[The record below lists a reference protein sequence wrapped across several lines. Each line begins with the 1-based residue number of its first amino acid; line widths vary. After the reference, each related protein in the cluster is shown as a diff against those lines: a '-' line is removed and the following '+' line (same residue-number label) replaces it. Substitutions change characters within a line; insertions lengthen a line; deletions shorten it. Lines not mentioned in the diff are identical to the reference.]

1 MTKPCG
7 SAWQQ
12 QVLRDLGVVVDAFP
26 GDVRVVGGPQFV
38 GKGALRLQLKLRLR
52 TAEIPRI
59 AGGLPLASHEDV
71 TVWVGPTDLAPPLVE
86 VGHDRFV
93 GYAHVLQGRRLC
105 LYLDVAREW
114 DPLNGFGGFLDR
126 LFGWFA
132 DAAGARFDAQNALY
146 HAVGGVIHAAEGAPT
161 VVVRQTLQ
169 PCRRAQHGWLIRR
182 TPHRWD
188 LDLERPADTAGTD
201 HAPLILLNTDLPLG
215 GGDSLAD
222 LLIQIGTR
230 MSAPLHPDNPY
241 MRVPAERNTATLL
254 SVLGASAIRKPD
266 GSGQRFVLA
275 VPHPTGGPPHL
286 LAACIPASG
295 ADHLRALVRA
305 NRGRSAT
312 IDLEPAQL
320 DPATPLH
327 WWPVSDERPEVTNR
341 RDAARPVASYGG
353 KTIAVWGCGGLGSWI
368 AEYVVRAGAKK
379 ILLCDPG
386 TITGGLL
393 VRQDFVESDVGDNKV
408 AALARRLRAISDA
421 VEVAV
426 YDALSPSV
434 EDLLATDVVIDA
446 TVSVAVSRLMEQ
458 IAQIRGERPI
468 LAQVATDS
476 RTSTLGMLAV
486 SAPPLRVGP
495 LTIDR
500 AAGETIDRDAELEP
514 FQQLWDSSAP
524 GSQVIPTRGCS
535 TPTFHGSAADLA
547 AVAGCLTSL
556 LGTHLRPECG
566 LSGTHLISLPHGEAG
581 PLREFIPAAPA
592 ENPCSGD

>member
-1 MTKPCG
+1 MTKPSG
-7 SAWQQ
+7 SEWQR
-12 QVLRDLGVVVDAFP
+12 QVLQDLGAIVNAFP
-26 GDVRVVGGPQFV
+26 GDVRVIGGHRFV
-38 GKGALRLQLKLRLR
+38 GKDAHLLQLQLRLR
-52 TAEIPRI
+52 TAEIPRV

-86 VGHDRFV
+86 VSHDRFV
-93 GYAHVLQGRRLC
+93 GYPHVLQGRRLC

-126 LFGWFA
+126 LFSWFA
-132 DAAGARFDAQNALY
+132 DAAGAQFDAQNALY
-146 HAVGGVIHAAEGAPT
+146 HAVGGVIHATDGAPT
-161 VVVRQTLQ
+161 VVVRQTLR
-169 PCRRAQHGWLIRR
+169 PWRRARHGWLICR

-188 LDLERPADTAGTD
+188 LELEIPADSAGAD
-201 HAPLILLNTDLPLG
+201 HAPLILLDSDLPLG
-215 GGDSLAD
+215 GGSSLSD
-222 LLIQIGTR
+222 LLIHIGSR
-230 MSAPLHPDNPY
+230 MSAPLNPDNPY
-241 MRVPAERNTATLL
+241 TLVPAERSTATLL
-254 SVLGASAIRKPD
+254 TVLGASAIRKPD
-266 GSGQRFVLA
+266 GSSQRFVLA
-275 VPHPTGGPPHL
+275 VPHPSGGPPHL
-286 LAACIPASG
+286 LAACLPAAG

-305 NRGRSAT
+305 NRGRSAI
-312 IDLEPAQL
+312 IDIETSQI

-327 WWPVSDERPEVTNR
+327 WWPVSDERPEITER
-341 RDAARPVASYGG
+341 RDASRPVASYMG

-368 AEYVVRAGAKK
+368 AEYVVRAGATKV
-379 ILLCDPG
+379 LLCDPG

-393 VRQDFVESDVGDNKV
+393 VRQNFVESDVGDSKV

-421 VEVAV
+421 VEIAV
-426 YDALSPSV
+426 YDALSPSI
-434 EDLLATDVVIDA
+434 EDLLVTDVVIDA
-446 TVSVAVSRLMEQ
+446 TVSVAVSRLLEE
-458 IAQIRGERPI
+458 IAQIRSRRTV

-486 SAPPLRVGP
+486 SAPPLQVGP

-500 AAGETIDRDAELEP
+500 AAGEMIGHDAALEP

-556 LGTHLRPECG
+556 LGTHLRPACG

-581 PLREFIPAAPA
+581 PLRKFIPAAPGA
-592 ENPCSGD
+592 C

>member
-1 MTKPCG
+1 MTKPRG
-7 SAWQQ
+7 SEWQQ
-12 QVLRDLGVVVDAFP
+12 QVLRDLSVIVDAFP
-26 GDVRVVGGPQFV
+26 GDVRVVGGHRFV
-38 GKGALRLQLKLRLR
+38 GKEAPLLHLQLRLR
-52 TAEIPRI
+52 TAGIPRV

-71 TVWVGPTDLAPPLVE
+71 TVWVGPTDLAPPRVE

-93 GYAHVLQGRRLC
+93 GYPHVLQGRRLC

-114 DPLNGFGGFLDR
+114 DPLNGLGGLLDR
-126 LFGWFA
+126 LFDWFA
-132 DAAGARFDAQNALY
+132 DAASARFDAQNALY
-146 HAVGGVIHAAEGAPT
+146 HAVGGVIHAADGAPT

-188 LDLERPADTAGTD
+188 LELRRPADTEGAD
-201 HAPLILLNTDLPLG
+201 HAPLILLDTDLPLG
-215 GGDSLAD
+215 GGGSLKD
-222 LLIQIGTR
+222 LLIHIGTR
-230 MSAPLHPDNPY
+230 ASEPLHPDSPY
-241 MRVPAERNTATLL
+241 MSVPADRSAATLVT
-254 SVLGASAIRKPD
+254 VLGASAIRKPD
-266 GSGQRFVLA
+266 GSCQRFVLA

-305 NRGRSAT
+305 NRGASAT
-312 IDLEPAQL
+312 IEIEPVQL

-341 RDAARPVASYGG
+341 RDAARPVASYDG

-379 ILLCDPG
+379 VLLCDPG
-386 TITGGLL
+386 TISGGLL
-393 VRQDFVESDVGDNKV
+393 VRQNFTESDVGDNKV
-408 AALARRLRAISDA
+408 AALARRLNAVNDA

-426 YDALSPSV
+426 YDALSPSI
-434 EDLLATDVVIDA
+434 EDLLETDAVIDA
-446 TVSVAVSRLMEQ
+446 TVSVAVSRLLNQ
-458 IAQIRGERPI
+458 LASIRGERPV

-476 RTSTLGMLAV
+476 RTSTLGMLSV
-486 SAPPLRVGP
+486 SAPPLRAGP
-495 LTIDR
+495 LIIDR
-500 AAGETIDRDAELEP
+500 AAGETVGRDAALEP

-547 AVAGCLTSL
+547 AVAGSITSFL
-556 LGTHLRPECG
+556 SAHLRPACA
-566 LSGTHLISLPHGEAG
+566 LSGTHLFSLPHGEAG
-581 PLREFIPAAPA
+581 PLRQFIPAQL
-592 ENPCSGD
+592 ST

>member
-26 GDVRVVGGPQFV
+26 GDVRVVGGHQFV
-38 GKGALRLQLKLRLR
+38 GKGALMLQLKLRLR

-59 AGGLPLASHEDV
+59 TGGLPLECHEDV

-93 GYAHVLQGRRLC
+93 GYPHVLQGRRLC

-132 DAAGARFDAQNALY
+132 DAASARFDAQNALY
-146 HAVGGVIHAAEGAPT
+146 HAVGGVIHAADGAPT

-188 LDLERPADTAGTD
+188 LDLERPADAAGTD
-201 HAPLILLNTDLPLG
+201 HAPLILLDTDLPLG

-241 MRVPAERNTATLL
+241 MPVPAERSSATLL

-266 GSGQRFVLA
+266 GSSQRFVLA

-286 LAACIPASG
+286 LAACIPAAG

-305 NRGRSAT
+305 NRDRSPT
-312 IDLEPAQL
+312 IDIEPAQL

-327 WWPVSDERPEVTNR
+327 WWPVSDERPEISNR

-379 ILLCDPG
+379 VLLCDPG
-386 TITGGLL
+386 AITGGLL
-393 VRQDFVESDVGDNKV
+393 VRQNFVESDVGDSKV
-408 AALARRLRAISDA
+408 AALARRLHAVSDA

-426 YDALSPSV
+426 YDALSPSI
-434 EDLLATDVVIDA
+434 EDLLETDVVIDA
-446 TVSVAVSRLMEQ
+446 TVSIAVSRLLEQ
-458 IAQIRGERPI
+458 IAQIRGEKPV
-468 LAQVATDS
+468 LAQAATDS

-486 SAPPLRVGP
+486 SAPPLRAGP

-500 AAGETIDRDAELEP
+500 AVGETIYRDAALEP

-547 AVAGCLTSL
+547 AVAGCITSL
-556 LGTHLRPECG
+556 LSAHLRPACA

-581 PLREFIPAAPA
+581 PLREFIPAAPV